1 MKFWA
6 KNARKRP
13 KFGSKVAEIS
23 ETLWPNARNS
33 EKNFWQHCFHGNFI
47 THIGVRG
54 PECQSQLCMSLSGL
68 TLAFGPGTDSCTMTI
83 TSVTP
88 IFFSKLKG

>member
-1 MKFWA
+1 MKWA
-6 KNARKRP
+6 KSARKRP

-68 TLAFGPGTDSCTMTI
+68 TLAFGPGTLIDFISRAFFVNKA
-83 TSVTP
+83 VTE
-88 IFFSKLKG
+88 LL

>member
-33 EKNFWQHCFHGNFI
+33 EKYFWQHCISVNLRQI
-47 THIGVRG
+47 
-54 PECQSQLCMSLSGL
+54 QSEKIEEIRAIVLLWQIEN
-68 TLAFGPGTDSCTMTI
+68 ARRY
-83 TSVTP
+83 
-88 IFFSKLKG
+88 